1 MHDKK
6 WQLNG
11 TYGIKSKRSLETLE
25 MCDHIELSLE
35 EQQKLLNMLD
45 LNEQASQES
54 DESFDQY
61 VSKSPLPS
69 HYNLGSTVK
78 DEEYNMDYNFL
89 SKRLHNK
96 SKSIDSRRTVSEEH
110 FESQL

>member
-1 MHDKK
+1 MNDKK

-45 LNEQASQES
+45 LNEQAS
-54 DESFDQY
+54 
-61 VSKSPLPS
+61 
-69 HYNLGSTVK
+69 
-78 DEEYNMDYNFL
+78 
-89 SKRLHNK
+89 
-96 SKSIDSRRTVSEEH
+96 
-110 FESQL
+110 